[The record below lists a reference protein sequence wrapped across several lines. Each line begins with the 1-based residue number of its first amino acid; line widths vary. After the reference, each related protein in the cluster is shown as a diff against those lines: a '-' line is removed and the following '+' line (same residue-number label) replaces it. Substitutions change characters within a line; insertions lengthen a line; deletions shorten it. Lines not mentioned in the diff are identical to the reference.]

1 MLVDRKMQ
9 RDAERYGEGPNFKVD
24 ESQAVIEVLHQGSL
38 EALLLAACFCLS
50 LAACQIVHFD

>member
-1 MLVDRKMQ
+1 M
-9 RDAERYGEGPNFKVD
+9 ERSREGPNFKVD

-38 EALLLAACFCLS
+38 EALPAFGSLLACLS